1 MASRERK
8 KPIKRSRWRNE
19 DIALPPSV
27 LTFIEERSAV
37 LDKELFEP
45 MAHARLVEADAD
57 AKKRIEIQRR
67 ILKKLGILSEAEELH
82 ALASKRKHRST

>member
-1 MASRERK
+1 MATRERK

-19 DIALPPSV
+19 DIAFPPSV
-27 LTFIEERSAV
+27 LMFIEERAAA
-37 LDKELFEP
+37 LENELFEP
-45 MAHARLVEADAD
+45 MARAHLVESEQD

-82 ALASKRKHRST
+82 ALANKRKHPSP